1 MTIKEFLE
9 EIIRVFKKAG
19 VECAETE
26 ARLLACH
33 VLSCSPAFLVSH
45 SGDEVD
51 DKVLLA
57 SAALI
62 NERCKGRPIQY
73 VLGSANFYGID
84 LAVDE
89 RVLIPRPE
97 TELLAE
103 EAITFLK
110 DRPFPKTMDLCTG
123 SGAIAAAVASNVP
136 NVKVIATELS
146 PRAFMLARVNL
157 RPYENVKVLRG
168 DLFEALKSEET
179 DKTNSASG
187 TNDTGGPGRGSFD
200 AILTNPP
207 YIPAEVISTLSREVK
222 DYEPRM
228 ALDGGADGLDIIRR
242 IIKEAPEHLKPGGML
257 LMEIGHDQGTA
268 VIDLAA
274 QTGAYREARI
284 IKDLEG
290 HDRVLRA
297 IKL

>member
-45 SGDEVD
+45 ADDEMD

-97 TELLAE
+97 TELLVE
-103 EAITFLK
+103 EAIAFLK
-110 DRPFPKTMDLCTG
+110 ERPFPKAMDLCTG
-123 SGAIAAAVASNVP
+123 SGAIAAAVAANVP
-136 NVKVIATELS
+136 NVKVIATDMS
-146 PRAFMLARVNL
+146 PKAFMLARVNL
-157 RPYENVKVLRG
+157 RPYQNVKVLRG
-168 DLFEALKSEET
+168 DLFEALPEGEL
-179 DKTNSASG
+179 
-187 TNDTGGPGRGSFD
+187 PFD

-242 IIKEAPEHLKPGGML
+242 IIKEAPDHLKPGGML
-257 LMEIGHDQGTA
+257 LMEIGHDQGSA
-268 VIDLAA
+268 ALELAA
-274 QTGAYREARI
+274 QTGEYREAQM

-290 HDRVLRA
+290 HDRMLRVLKR
-297 IKL
+297 